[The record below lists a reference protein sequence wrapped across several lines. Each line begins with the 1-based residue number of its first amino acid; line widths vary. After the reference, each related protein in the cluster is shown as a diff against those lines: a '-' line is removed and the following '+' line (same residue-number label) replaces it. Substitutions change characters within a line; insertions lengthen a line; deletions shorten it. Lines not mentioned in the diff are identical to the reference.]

1 MALVILAKRTQW
13 GERTR
18 LRIVTSYATAVV
30 ALSAGTAEPQ
40 SLRAPAN
47 TLQELFSQLDNC
59 LVVPNGAAGSELTVV
74 FSLRRNGSLLGR
86 PRISF
91 AKLRGSAAE
100 QRTFVEGVASAFDKC
115 LPGSITDGL
124 GGAIA
129 GRPLS
134 MRFVVRPREVGM

>member
-1 MALVILAKRTQW
+1 
-13 GERTR
+13 
-18 LRIVTSYATAVV
+18 LRIVTSYAIAVV
-30 ALSAGTAEPQ
+30 SLSVGTAEPQ

-74 FSLRRNGSLLGR
+74 FSLRRDGSLLGR

-91 AKLRGSAAE
+91 AKLQGSATE
-100 QRTFVEGVASAFDKC
+100 QRAFAEGVASAFNKC
-115 LPGSITDGL
+115 LPASITDGL

-129 GRPLS
+129 GRPLT
-134 MRFVVRPREVGM
+134 MRFVVRPREAVTYRRIWSKA